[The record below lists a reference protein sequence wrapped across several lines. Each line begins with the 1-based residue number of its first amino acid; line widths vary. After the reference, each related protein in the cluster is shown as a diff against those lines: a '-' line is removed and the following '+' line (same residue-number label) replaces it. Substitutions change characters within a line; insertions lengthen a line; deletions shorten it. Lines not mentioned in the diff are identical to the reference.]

1 MCREMA
7 SINDFQ
13 SAETSKDWLCY
24 LWPMFKDLKVVELAS
39 VLAGPAVGMFFS
51 ELGAQVIKVE
61 NSRSEGDVTRSWKLP
76 SESKDSNV
84 SAYFSSV
91 NWGKMHL
98 FKDLA
103 DPTDNAEVVALIT
116 DADVL
121 IVNFKHGD
129 DLKFGFGHKA
139 MRKLNPQ
146 LIYAR
151 LTGFESTPERGA
163 YDVVLQAEAG
173 YMHMNGDADGNP
185 TKMPLAMI
193 DILAA
198 HQLKQGI
205 LVGLLQRASTGEGC
219 VVESS
224 LERSAIASLCNQ
236 AGNWLMGNHIPQRM
250 GSLHPNIAPYGEIF
264 TCSDEKQIVLA
275 VGSDKQFSKLCAII
289 DAPELAT
296 DSRFVS
302 NQERVIHRVEMHA
315 CLSPLLA
322 NFKRDELLT
331 ELTEAVVPA
340 GGIHN
345 MQEVFEGP
353 VAKTM
358 ILEEEMDG
366 HATKRVASVGFKISK
381 G

>member
-1 MCREMA
+1 
-7 SINDFQ
+7 
-13 SAETSKDWLCY
+13 
-24 LWPMFKDLKVVELAS
+24 
-39 VLAGPAVGMFFS
+39 
-51 ELGAQVIKVE
+51 
-61 NSRSEGDVTRSWKLP
+61 
-76 SESKDSNV
+76 
-84 SAYFSSV
+84 
-91 NWGKMHL
+91 
-98 FKDLA
+98 
-103 DPTDNAEVVALIT
+103 
-116 DADVL
+116 
-121 IVNFKHGD
+121 
-129 DLKFGFGHKA
+129 
-139 MRKLNPQ
+139 
-146 LIYAR
+146 
-151 LTGFESTPERGA
+151 
-163 YDVVLQAEAG
+163 
-173 YMHMNGDADGNP
+173 MNGDADGNP

-205 LVGLLQRASTGEGC
+205 LVGLLQRATTGEGC